1 MSRNAQPDQ
10 KLANNQQK
18 EDSQGQ
24 GFDEMEIDN
33 NKNDGELDSK
43 LMEATKKMG
52 IKPPNEVKND
62 LNWAQIYSHKYW
74 QSSGPSS
81 SRQ

>member
-43 LMEATKKMG
+43 L
-52 IKPPNEVKND
+52 
-62 LNWAQIYSHKYW
+62 
-74 QSSGPSS
+74 
-81 SRQ
+81 